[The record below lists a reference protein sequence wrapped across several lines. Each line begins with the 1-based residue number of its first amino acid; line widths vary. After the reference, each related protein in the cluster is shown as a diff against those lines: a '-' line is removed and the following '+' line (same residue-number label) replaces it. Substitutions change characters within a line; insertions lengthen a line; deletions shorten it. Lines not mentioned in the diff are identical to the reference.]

1 MNLNLNIFEIV
12 RMNLSELKSKFFDY
26 IDLNYVKS
34 RDDPDEEPYRTKY
47 VARKLLEALSAQI
60 ATPTSSTADNEFMKP
75 ATNEQNE
82 LTRQFYAYLAKMNTS
97 REFLI
102 AGLFDYY
109 LSRNFIETEEVESG
123 ERILTRLVRQL
134 DSFDTSPAGFE
145 YNPLTIGLKL
155 SALNELVYVWSSR
168 GDYKR
173 CLTLFESVEEAC
185 RAFQTGK

>member
-1 MNLNLNIFEIV
+1 MNLG
-12 RMNLSELKSKFFDY
+12 ELKSKFFDY

-60 ATPTSSTADNEFMKP
+60 TTPTSTTNNEFMKP
-75 ATNEQNE
+75 VNEQNE
-82 LTRQFYAYLAKMNTS
+82 LTRAFYEYLTKMNTS

-102 AGLFDYY
+102 ARLFDYY

-134 DSFDTSPAGFE
+134 DAFDTSPVGFE

-173 CLTLFESVEEAC
+173 CLTLFESVEEIY
-185 RAFQTGK
+185 RAFQTGKY